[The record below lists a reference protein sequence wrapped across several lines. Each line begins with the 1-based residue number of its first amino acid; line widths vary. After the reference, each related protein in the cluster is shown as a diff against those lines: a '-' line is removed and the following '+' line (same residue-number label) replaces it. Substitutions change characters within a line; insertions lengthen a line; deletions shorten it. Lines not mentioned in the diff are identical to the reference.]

1 MKVKKIIIRHI
12 AGAKTNQ
19 QEEFNFDQNDQIS
32 LGRAGTNN
40 VVFDPELDAGVSRD
54 HAVIVKGEDAGSFF
68 IEDKGSLNGVLV
80 NHDRIEGRV
89 AIYPQDEIQLGIK
102 GPKFVFDLSPR
113 PAFAK
118 ATELITIDA
127 ATQQIEIEDLDS
139 SAISETP
146 AKQGIGQETLERVI
160 VEERKKTGFNV
171 AALFAGLLLI
181 GGALGYTFRD
191 SLFGTTVV
199 NGPTTVIQSD
209 TTIINNP
216 GMDAEAIAAAN
227 VHKLVLI
234 ETGWKLVHAQYGD
247 DIYHEYTSVKNPQT
261 GKPVRLPI
269 FLQLSDGSIEPSL
282 GLRRNVED
290 GEPIV
295 SAGTGT
301 GFVVD
306 KAGYIMTN
314 NHVAAAWQVMPYY
327 WPQGA
332 QQGVL
337 LKNVG
342 GKWENGGI
350 IDSPAGWVPGAT
362 RLFGREPIS
371 GTTITAEV
379 TYMDVTFAKTSQRT
393 KATITRSS
401 MEHDLAIIKVDLIGG
416 VEPVKF
422 ADPSIAIRPGQ
433 EVICMGFPGLSPE
446 IILATKNE
454 NTQAVSYKTVPDPTL
469 TDGRVSKV
477 IQNTSDAGIDTDK
490 QVFTFQGESYQ
501 LTNDT
506 GPGNSGGPIFNKNGE
521 VIGVL
526 NSGRMDFRSV
536 TKFSYAVPAK
546 YALSLMRTQ
555 TVIN

>member
-12 AGAKTNQ
+12 AGSKNNQ
-19 QEEFNFDQNDQIS
+19 QEEFNFDQSDRIS
-32 LGRAGTNN
+32 LGRAGSNQ
-40 VVFDPELDAGVSRD
+40 VVFDPELDAGVSRE
-54 HAVIVKGEDAGSFF
+54 HAVIIKDGDGFT

-80 NHDRIEGRV
+80 NNERIVGR
-89 AIYPQDEIQLGIK
+89 INIHPQDEIQLGIK

-118 ATELITIDA
+118 ATELITLDA
-127 ATQQIEIEDLDS
+127 ATREIEVEGFES
-139 SAISETP
+139 P
-146 AKQGIGQETLERVI
+146 AAPEGPVKVGIGQETLERAI

-171 AALFAGLLLI
+171 AALLGGLVLVLA
-181 GGALGYTFRD
+181 ALGFTFRD
-191 SLFGTTVV
+191 KLFGTTVV
-199 NGPTTVIQSD
+199 NNPTTVIQTD
-209 TTIINNP
+209 TTIITNL
-216 GMDAEAIAAAN
+216 GMDAEAIATAN

-247 DIYHEYTSVKNPQT
+247 DIYHEYTTIKNPQT
-261 GKPVRLPI
+261 GKPVRVPV
-269 FLQLSDGSIEPSL
+269 FLQLGDGSIEPAL
-282 GLRRNVED
+282 GLRRNVQD

-314 NHVAAAWQVMPYY
+314 NHVAAGWQVMPYY

-332 QQGVL
+332 QQGIL
-337 LKNVG
+337 LQNVG
-342 GKWENGGI
+342 GEWKNGGI
-350 IDSPAGWVPGAT
+350 IDSPQGWVPGDT
-362 RLFGREPIS
+362 QLFGREPMS

-393 KATITRSS
+393 KATLTRSS

-416 VEPVKF
+416 VEPVAF
-422 ADPSIAIRPGQ
+422 ADPAAPVRPGQ
-433 EVICMGFPGLSPE
+433 EVICMGFPGLSPDVV
-446 IILATKNE
+446 LATKNE
-454 NTQAVSYKTVPDPTL
+454 NTQSVSYKTVPDPTL

-477 IQNTSDAGIDTDK
+477 IQNTDDAGIDTDK

-506 GPGNSGGPIFNKNGE
+506 GPGNSGGPVFNTKGE
-521 VIGVL
+521 VIGIL
-526 NSGRMDFRSV
+526 NSGRTDFRSA

>member
-1 MKVKKIIIRHI
+1 MKVKKIIIRHV
-12 AGAKTNQ
+12 AGAKSNQ

-54 HAVIVKGEDAGSFF
+54 HAVIVKGEEPGSFF

-80 NHDRIEGRV
+80 NQDRIEGRV

-127 ATQQIEIEDLDS
+127 ATREIALEELES
-139 SAISETP
+139 PAILESQG
-146 AKQGIGQETLERVI
+146 KQGIGQETLERVI

-171 AALFAGLLLI
+171 AAMMAGLLLI
-181 GGALGYTFRD
+181 VAALGFTFRD
-191 SLFGTTVV
+191 KLFGTTVV
-199 NGPTTVIQSD
+199 NAPTTVIQSD
-209 TTIINNP
+209 TTIVTHT
-216 GMDAEAIAAAN
+216 GMDAEAIATAN

-247 DIYHEYTSVKNPQT
+247 DIYHEYTTIKNQQT

-314 NHVAAAWQVMPYY
+314 NHVAAGWQVMPYY
-327 WPQGA
+327 WPRDA

-342 GKWENGGI
+342 GKWENSGI
-350 IDSPAGWVPGAT
+350 INSPSGWVPGST

-416 VEPVKF
+416 VEPVTF
-422 ADPSIAIRPGQ
+422 ADPNEEVRPGQ
-433 EVICMGFPGLSPE
+433 EVICMGFPGLSPDV
-446 IILATKNE
+446 ILATKNE

-490 QVFTFQGESYQ
+490 KVFTFQGESYQ

-506 GPGNSGGPIFNKNGE
+506 GPGNSGGPIFNKDGE
-521 VIGVL
+521 VIGIL
-526 NSGRMDFRSV
+526 NSGRTDSRSV

-546 YALSLMRTQ
+546 YALNLMRTQ

>member
-12 AGAKTNQ
+12 AGAKANQ

-32 LGRAGTNN
+32 LGRASTND
-40 VVFDPELDAGVSRD
+40 VVFDPDLDGGVSRD
-54 HAVIVKGEDAGSFF
+54 HALIVKGEEAGTFF

-80 NHDRIEGRV
+80 NHERIESRV

-118 ATELITIDA
+118 ATELISLDA
-127 ATQQIEIEDLDS
+127 ATREIAVEDLEGPVTP
-139 SAISETP
+139 ETP
-146 AKQGIGQETLERVI
+146 AKVGIGQETLERVI

-171 AALFAGLLLI
+171 AAMFAGLLII
-181 GGALGYTFRD
+181 GSALGFTFRD
-191 SLFGTTVV
+191 KLFGTTVV
-199 NGPTTVIQSD
+199 EGPRTVIQSD
-209 TTIINNP
+209 TTIITNT
-216 GMDAEAIAAAN
+216 GMDAEAIATNN

-247 DIYHEYTSVKNPQT
+247 DIYHEYTTIKHPQT
-261 GKPVRLPI
+261 GEPLRLPI
-269 FLQLSDGSIEPSL
+269 FLQLGDGSIEPSL
-282 GLRRNVED
+282 ELRRNVQD

-314 NHVAAAWQVMPYY
+314 NHVANAWQVVPYY

-332 QQGVL
+332 QQGIL

-342 GKWENGGI
+342 GKWQSGGI
-350 IDSPAGWVPGAT
+350 INSPSGWVPGAT
-362 RLFGREPIS
+362 QLFGREPIS
-371 GTTITAEV
+371 GTTITAEA

-393 KATITRSS
+393 KATITRASR
-401 MEHDLAIIKVDLIGG
+401 EHDLAIIKVDLIGG

-422 ADPSIAIRPGQ
+422 ADASEGVRPGQ
-433 EVICMGFPGLSPE
+433 EVICMGFPGLSPDV
-446 IILATKNE
+446 ILATKNE

-501 LTNDT
+501 LTCDT

-521 VIGVL
+521 VIGIL
-526 NSGRMDFRSV
+526 NSGRMDSRSV